1 MEMKFIL
8 LAVVALVGIVCE
20 VNGEAC
26 CTPDQWQG
34 VQASVSG
41 FVYRHKPGRV
51 EGVVYVFYDY
61 ANKQSAAFANY
72 TSSSAKPRS
81 YRIVTRYSNKT
92 CASCSS
98 GKLYVVDLK
107 TDKCYTKKLDRP
119 FRKACIPDS
128 AKDTGSFSL
137 GAGDASLKTRGYNL
151 ELRSQKYQLDFKLS
165 VTEEGCIPVSELV
178 TGVARGDCSWIHP
191 AGIGSRVQ
199 RLFLL
204 SQECQGLTTPLTSDL
219 TLCTQLFFPVCF
231 CLFASSV
238 FLFMYCA

>member
-178 TGVARGDCSWIHP
+178 TGVARGVPFMETVGFVNIKPGIKDP
-191 AGIGSRVQ
+191 AV
-199 RLFLL
+199 FDVPE
-204 SQECQGLTTPLTSDL
+204 ECEETVPGFIQQALDREY
-219 TLCTQLFFPVCF
+219 
-231 CLFASSV
+231 SV
-238 FLFMYCA
+238 FSF